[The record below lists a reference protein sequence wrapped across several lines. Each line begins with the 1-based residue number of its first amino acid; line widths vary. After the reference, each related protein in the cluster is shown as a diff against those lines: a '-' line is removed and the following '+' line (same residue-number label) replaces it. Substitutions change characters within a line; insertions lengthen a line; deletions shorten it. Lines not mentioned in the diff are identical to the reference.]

1 MSVFRRPT
9 LRRADRR
16 VLAPVTCLAVVGLLA
31 ACSGGSDD
39 AGDAEA
45 TSTAAASVTS
55 DPDIFAELPADIQES
70 KTISVATEALYPPY
84 EYLDSDGSTVIGL
97 DIDLLDAVTAR
108 MGISYDLTNTAFDG
122 LQPGLESD
130 RYRVIMAA
138 MSDTEERREKFD
150 FVDYYQAGQAIV
162 VQKGNPEG
170 ISDLDD
176 LCGKDVAVLVSS
188 AQEALLKEINSDDCG
203 SNPMNVTTLQSDTDA
218 LTGVQSGRYVAD
230 VAQEPVAR
238 YNAEQVGGGNAFEV
252 ANDEPIRPNPLGVM
266 LNKDDDELEKAFQDA
281 FQSLVDDGTYAQILQ
296 ARDLSSGAVDEI
308 TVNGGT
314 E

>member
-1 MSVFRRPT
+1 MPAFTTRRLLVPAGCAA
-9 LRRADRR
+9 LIG
-16 VLAPVTCLAVVGLLA
+16 VLA
-31 ACSGGSDD
+31 ACGGGSGGSD
-39 AGDAEA
+39 AEGDAA
-45 TSTAAASVTS
+45 STAAASVTADS
-55 DPDIFAELPADIQES
+55 AIFAKLPEDIQES

-84 EYLDSDGSTVIGL
+84 EYLDEDGTTVIGL

-162 VQKGNPEG
+162 VQKGNPEN
-170 ISDLDD
+170 IADLDD

-266 LNKDDDELEKAFQDA
+266 LNQDDDELETAFQEA
-281 FQSLVDDGTYAQILQ
+281 FQSLVDDGTYAEILA

-308 TVNGGT
+308 TINGGT